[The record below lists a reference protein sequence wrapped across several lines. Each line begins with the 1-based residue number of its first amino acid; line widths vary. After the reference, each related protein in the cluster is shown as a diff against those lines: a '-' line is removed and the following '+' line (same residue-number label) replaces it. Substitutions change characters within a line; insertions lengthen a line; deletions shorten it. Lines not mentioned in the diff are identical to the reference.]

1 MEKTN
6 VVKNVVEEEEDIVNS
21 ASASEADTS
30 EADTSASE
38 AGEESEA
45 ASEAE
50 DEDEE
55 VASASEAEDDVAEAS
70 EGEDEEASASEA
82 EAEASEA
89 EASASEA
96 EEDEE
101 AIASEAEASASE
113 AEESE
118 EEGAEPLSKKRKA
131 TAAVA
136 RNKTNISDIAGIPT
150 AKKDKTKKKTKAPP
164 PTFEDEN
171 EDEEEDEFYLQKFDK
186 ELRENFI
193 MEHHPEAKAHNYE
206 EVKALAR
213 VSRDGNG
220 IITDPFHKTVPFLT
234 KYEKTRILGQRAKQ
248 IDNGAKPFV
257 KVPPNVIDG
266 YHVALLELEQKKI
279 PFIIKRPFPNGG
291 IEYWHVS
298 DLEMLD

>member
-6 VVKNVVEEEEDIVNS
+6 VVNKEEEEDII
-21 ASASEADTS
+21 ASETDASEAES
-30 EADTSASE
+30 EADASE
-38 AGEESEA
+38 AGSEVDPEEEEA
-45 ASEAE
+45 VASEAE
-50 DEDEE
+50 DEEE
-55 VASASEAEDDVAEAS
+55 ASEA
-70 EGEDEEASASEA
+70 DEEEGTAS

-89 EASASEA
+89 EDEAEDEAEGSASEA
-96 EEDEE
+96 EEEE
-101 AIASEAEASASE
+101 EGV
-113 AEESE
+113 
-118 EEGAEPLSKKRKA
+118 EGAEPLSKKRKA
-131 TAAVA
+131 TSAVV

-150 AKKDKTKKKTKAPP
+150 AKKEKTKKKTKAPP

-206 EVKALAR
+206 EVKALSR

-291 IEYWHVS
+291 VEYWHVS